1 MVRKVE
7 RLKKNI
13 IIILLITTVI
23 GGSIVTILTSSF
35 WQTVTWE
42 GTVKNEWGSGV
53 HSAKVVLK
61 YNGIK
66 QKTVYTNSNGYYSIS
81 CSYYGSQGYTL
92 TFSKE
97 DYTSSSSCVPAIP
110 GETITVNKNISYV
123 ERWAIIVGIENY
135 KNPEFDEARHSDN
148 DAKDWSAFL
157 TKTDGLNFEHVS
169 LYGDNTYSADGLAKE
184 SVVKQ
189 TLIDTISQTDA
200 GDIFCFIFAGHGNVT
215 DNNNYYLSMW
225 DDSIGEDGEDGRLY
239 DYELK
244 DILEDCEAQRIFLFF
259 DCCHAGGFASE
270 LLDMPNHNHIFF
282 GAGAMHDGHAWYD
295 KKDGNGC
302 FTQCFLNEAW
312 KENFSGAPNTIFN
325 KQNSD
330 NDLVG
335 LTREHYYEHSI
346 NKDKYYSNTMND
358 WPKFYDWYTDYR
370 GYFCLT
376 KDYILDPE

>member
-13 IIILLITTVI
+13 TIILLIINVM
-23 GGSIVTILTSSF
+23 GGSMVAILTSSF

-61 YNGIK
+61 YNGVK

-184 SVVKQ
+184 SVIKQ
-189 TLIDTISQTDA
+189 VLINTISQIDA
-200 GDIFCFIFAGHGNVT
+200 GDIFCFIFAGHGNEE
-215 DNNNYYLSMW
+215 DNTYYLSMW
-225 DDSIGEDGEDGRLY
+225 DDSIGE
-239 DYELK
+239 
-244 DILEDCEAQRIFLFF
+244 
-259 DCCHAGGFASE
+259 
-270 LLDMPNHNHIFF
+270 
-282 GAGAMHDGHAWYD
+282 
-295 KKDGNGC
+295 DGNGC